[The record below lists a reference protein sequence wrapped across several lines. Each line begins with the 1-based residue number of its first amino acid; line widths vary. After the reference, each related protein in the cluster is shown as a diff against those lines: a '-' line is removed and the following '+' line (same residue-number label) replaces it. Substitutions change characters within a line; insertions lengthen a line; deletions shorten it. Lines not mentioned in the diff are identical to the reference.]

1 MSITLAGMLVTFSGI
16 AVVLA
21 GIIVIPEEIGP
32 FKYVVIAIG
41 WVFIIVGIAVRIHGT
56 DRMGA
61 ALRRLQQDDL
71 QRRHRFHGTHLAPCV
86 D

>member
-21 GIIVIPEEIGP
+21 GLMVIPEEAGP

-41 WVFIIVGIAVRIHGT
+41 WVFIIIGIIVRIYG
-56 DRMGA
+56 MKQEKKIEQ
-61 ALRRLQQDDL
+61 LKQKK
-71 QRRHRFHGTHLAPCV
+71 
-86 D
+86 

>member
-21 GIIVIPEEIGP
+21 GLMVIPEEVGP

-41 WVFIIVGIAVRIHGT
+41 WVFIIIGIAVRIYG
-56 DRMGA
+56 MKQEKKIEQ
-61 ALRRLQQDDL
+61 LKQKK
-71 QRRHRFHGTHLAPCV
+71 
-86 D
+86 